1 MEITKI
7 MAMCQERHGF
17 HLCRT
22 TTGDDYIFIHFL
34 SPAEALLNGEWIK
47 LKKGSC
53 VFWRADSHQEYRSPE
68 TPLIHNYI
76 HIKKN
81 TSFSFEKQLQLYGLQ
96 FETPYSLADLT
107 SITELVQQIEIE
119 LVRKLPYYPNVCAFR
134 LEELL
139 ILIARNIANEDHLSV
154 DSETYKRFTALR
166 QQFHSE
172 FNKNWS
178 VDDMAAS
185 VNLSPSRFYSLY
197 KQIFNISPKKDFLQ
211 IRIEHAKMLMQHG
224 NYSIREIAELS
235 GYNNQYHFIRQ
246 FREVTGITPGKYIKN
261 KNIF

>member
-7 MAMCQERHGF
+7 MTMCQERQGF
-17 HLCRT
+17 HLCRS
-22 TTGDDYIFIHFL
+22 TTGEDYIFIHFL
-34 SPAEALLNGEWIK
+34 SPAEAFLNGEWTK

-53 VFWRADSHQEYRSPE
+53 VFWRADSYQEYRSPE
-68 TPLIHNYI
+68 TPLVHNYI
-76 HIKKN
+76 HIKKSV
-81 TSFSFEKQLQLYGLQ
+81 SFPFEKQLQLYGLQ
-96 FETPYSLADLT
+96 FETPYCLADH
-107 SITELVQQIEIE
+107 SAVTELMQQIEIE
-119 LVRKLPYYPNVCAFR
+119 LVRKLPFYTNFCTFR

-139 ILIARNIANEDHLSV
+139 ILLARNAGNEDHISV